1 MSSSIAVLSIVYM
14 AISCGGLMSIF
25 MSALSVNAES
35 MASVTLDVVK
45 NMTFGYLYMM
55 PTYK

>member
-1 MSSSIAVLSIVYM
+1 
-14 AISCGGLMSIF
+14 MSIF

-45 NMTFGYLYMM
+45 NMTFGYLHMI
-55 PTYK
+55 PIKITIHTYYINNLIRIFKHY